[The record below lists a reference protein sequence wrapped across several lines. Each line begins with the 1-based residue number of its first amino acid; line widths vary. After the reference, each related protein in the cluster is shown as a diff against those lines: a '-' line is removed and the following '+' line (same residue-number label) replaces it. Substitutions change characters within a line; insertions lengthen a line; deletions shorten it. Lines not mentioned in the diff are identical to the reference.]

1 MSTIPGRDH
10 AAVVAEAGGPP
21 EVTPPPVPLHSPAQA
36 ATDGQG
42 IILRTG
48 FIVLDWTLNFT
59 RTTVIIDGHLHELPW
74 GQHFFP
80 LEPGRHQ
87 LQVSYRYLHLS
98 RAGKASIQVDVA
110 ENQVIQ
116 VSYRAPRSVLVAFLP
131 GKLTTEPRVQS

>member
-1 MSTIPGRDH
+1 MSIISGRDPV
-10 AAVVAEAGGPP
+10 AVVAEADGPP
-21 EVTPPPVPLHSPAQA
+21 EAASSPAPLHSPPQP

-42 IILRTG
+42 INLRTG
-48 FIVLDWTLNFT
+48 FFVWDWTLNFT
-59 RTTVIIDGHLHELPW
+59 RTTVIIDGRLHELPW

-87 LQVSYRYLHLS
+87 LQVSYRYLRWS
-98 RAGKASIQVDVA
+98 RAGQASILVDVA

-131 GKLTTEPRVQS
+131 GKLTAEPRVQP

>member
-1 MSTIPGRDH
+1 
-10 AAVVAEAGGPP
+10 VVAEASGPP
-21 EVTPPPVPLHSPAQA
+21 EATPPPAPLHSPPQP

-48 FIVLDWTLNFT
+48 FFVLDWTLNFT
-59 RTTVIIDGHLHELPW
+59 RTTVILDGHLHELPW

-98 RAGKASIQVDVA
+98 RAGKASILVDVA
-110 ENQVIQ
+110 ENQVIR

-131 GKLTTEPRVQS
+131 GKLTTEPRVES

>member
-1 MSTIPGRDH
+1 
-10 AAVVAEAGGPP
+10 
-21 EVTPPPVPLHSPAQA
+21 
-36 ATDGQG
+36 
-42 IILRTG
+42 
-48 FIVLDWTLNFT
+48 LDWTLNFT

>member
-87 LQVSYRYLHLS
+87 LQVFQRYLHLPHA
-98 RAGKASIQVDVA
+98 RKVSIRVHVA
-110 ENQVIQ
+110 ETQAIQ
-116 VSYRAPRSVLVAFLP
+116 YTYRPPRSLLVAF
-131 GKLTTEPRVQS
+131 